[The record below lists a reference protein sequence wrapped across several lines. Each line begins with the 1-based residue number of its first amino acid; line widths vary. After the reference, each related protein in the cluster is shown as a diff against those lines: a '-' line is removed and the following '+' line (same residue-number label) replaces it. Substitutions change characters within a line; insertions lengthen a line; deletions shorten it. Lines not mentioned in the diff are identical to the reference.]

1 VSVAGKPSFVLAVT
15 GLRAEAR
22 IAERSVGVK
31 TIAGGGDAQ
40 RLADLIGQAIANGA
54 GALVSFGIAAG
65 LSPTLAAGSCV
76 VAGKVVREGK
86 SYATNADWSVAIKQ
100 AVGVAELVT
109 IAGVDHVL
117 QSQAEKAALYAK
129 SGAVAADMESHI
141 VARLAAKH
149 GLPFAVLRAIAD
161 PVSRAIP
168 TAALAGM
175 GTDGHVKIG
184 AVLLS
189 LAGNPAQLPALLHL
203 AADTRQA
210 FRTLLRCHDLLGP
223 RLGCR
228 DLG

>member
-1 VSVAGKPSFVLAVT
+1 MAGKPSFVLAVT

-22 IAERSVGVK
+22 IAARSSGVK
-31 TIAGGGDAQ
+31 AVAGGGNAA
-40 RLADLIGQAIANGA
+40 RLEALAKQAIKDGA
-54 GALVSFGIAAG
+54 GALISYGIAAG
-65 LSPTLAAGSCV
+65 LEPNMTPGMCA
-76 VAGKVVREGK
+76 VAGEVVHEGK

-117 QSQAEKAALYAK
+117 QSQAEKSALHAK
-129 SGAVAADMESHI
+129 CGAVAADMESHI
-141 VARLAAKH
+141 VARLAAEH

-168 TAALAGM
+168 AAALAGM

-203 AADTRQA
+203 AADTRAA
-210 FRTLLRCHDLLGP
+210 FRTLFRCHDLLGP